1 MHKLLLL
8 AMGGG
13 LLWAAADSPR
23 LEITLER
30 QDGERW
36 VAVPPGLVLSKGDRV
51 RFRLVSN
58 FDGYLYAMN
67 QGSSGSFEI
76 LFPREDTGSTNRILK
91 SKEYL
96 VPTTEAQSWF
106 RIDGPPGFDVVHWIV
121 SPAAFA
127 AGSLPR
133 PAKPA
138 GPLLPKCDDVLM
150 RAKGQCIDSTAGP
163 RAAAPEKLPENLK
176 KLNATSRELT
186 IINDKNASVV
196 TSAKPLSGPSVYLF
210 RIAHN

>member
-1 MHKLLLL
+1 MHKLLLTAL
-8 AMGGG
+8 TTG

-30 QDGERW
+30 QDGARW
-36 VAVPPGLVLSKGDRV
+36 VSVPPGLVLAKGDRV
-51 RFRLVSN
+51 RFRLRSN

-67 QGSSGSFEI
+67 QGSSGSFEV
-76 LFPREDTGSTNRILK
+76 LFPREDTGSQNRILK
-91 SKEYL
+91 DKDYL
-96 VPTTEAQSWF
+96 VPTTQAEAWF

-133 PAKPA
+133 PAQPT
-138 GPLLPKCDDVLM
+138 GPLLPKCDDVLL

-163 RAAAPEKLPENLK
+163 RAAAPDKIPDNLK

-186 IINDKNASVV
+186 IINEKNSAVV
-196 TSAKPLSGPSVYLF
+196 TSPKPLSGPSVYVF
-210 RIAHN
+210 RLAHN